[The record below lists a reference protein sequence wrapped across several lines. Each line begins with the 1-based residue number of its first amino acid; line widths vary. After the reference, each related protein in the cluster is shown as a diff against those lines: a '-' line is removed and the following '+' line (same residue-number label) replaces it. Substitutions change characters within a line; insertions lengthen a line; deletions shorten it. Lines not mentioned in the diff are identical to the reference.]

1 MSVTDLAR
9 YRARKTHDNRAHQL
23 ALWQV
28 FSGVYAELCED
39 GLIDFDAKTLR
50 RLWEDYCADMPRE
63 VSRRE
68 MLGPL

>member
-1 MSVTDLAR
+1 MSVTDLAS
-9 YRARKTHDNRAHQL
+9 YRARKTRDDRAREL

-28 FSGVYAELCED
+28 FSGVYADLCED

-50 RLWEDYCADMPRE
+50 RLWTDYCADMPKAIRA
-63 VSRRE
+63 RE